1 MLDKP
6 FLTTVVG
13 SMPRPKFFRER
24 VDRHLVEGTGEGDL
38 LDLMDRSIPYVAAL
52 QEAAGVDVISDGE
65 WRRKSYVGVIAEM
78 LTGVEQ
84 FKVPLDSF
92 RHDARVGYAVIGPVA
107 PTREGLF
114 AEEATKLRRH
124 TSKAVRVALPT
135 PHLTASF
142 LWDPVKSPE
151 HYSERE
157 FIEVMVPIIRREVEL
172 LRDAGVRYVQFDDT
186 RIGGVHAEEP
196 ESQAYR
202 DALFDSVDTLN
213 RVVDGIDGIYTSL
226 HLCGKR
232 HIGPDQVP
240 RYDTMLPGFERL
252 HIDMPMFEMLQF
264 DDYDRELAARPARAH
279 GRGLRLRGVEDLRGG
294 HPGGDRRPRAGDR
307 EDRRPGAHGAASRLR
322 VLARH
327 LLRHPAR
334 RDLPEA
340 RQHDARGRDAARGDV
355 ARPASRHATTDR
367 CEATE
372 ERYSWAT
379 CTAAARSSTPCWPR
393 SNTPRPGPAAP
404 DRGRLH
410 ARARPARRLAADPRQ
425 RRGDGDG
432 QPR

>member
-38 LDLMDRSIPYVAAL
+38 IDLMDRSIPYVAAL

-114 AEEATKLRRH
+114 AEEATKLRGH

-135 PHLTASF
+135 PHLTAGF

-157 FIEVMVPIIRREVEL
+157 FIEVMVPILRREVEL

-186 RIGGVHAEEP
+186 GIGGVHAEEP

-264 DDYDRELAARPARAH
+264 DDYDRELL
-279 GRGLRLRGVEDLRGG
+279 RGLPERMDVGCGCV
-294 HPGGDRRPRAGDR
+294 
-307 EDRRPGAHGAASRLR
+307 ASKTFE
-322 VLARH
+322 V
-327 LLRHPAR
+327 
-334 RDLPEA
+334 DTPEEIA
-340 RQHDARGRDAARGDV
+340 
-355 ARPASRHATTDR
+355 
-367 CEATE
+367 
-372 ERYSWAT
+372 
-379 CTAAARSSTPCWPR
+379 
-393 SNTPRPGPAAP
+393 
-404 DRGRLH
+404 
-410 ARARPARRLAADPRQ
+410 ARARETAKIVGPERTALHPDCGFSPGTYFDIPLDEIYQKLGNMTRAAEMLRAEM
-425 RRGDGDG
+425 
-432 QPR
+432 